1 MNIDILVVDDESTVL
16 FTMHELICSLGY
28 TCDCE
33 ADPEAAV
40 EKIKNNKYKIMI
52 TDLQMPS
59 MKGEELLEK
68 VRSADEDIV
77 CIVATGVTDIRRIVS
92 SLSEYKAYD
101 FMMKPVDR
109 LFLKDRIEKA
119 MELVSLRKK
128 IGELVTNEAVFFQDI
143 LKVFDWKKELQK
155 QKFESFASKII
166 RQLNIGLFHGGGIG
180 GLLSVLS
187 LVLGK
192 IQKNPDSGKYELTEK
207 QYQMIK
213 ENYAMSKEIAAG
225 FSKAQSCLM
234 DDSVYED
241 FISVSDLP
249 AVFEQYKSALDPM
262 LKIKEQKLSI
272 SSIPSG
278 ARTKK
283 VLFDR
288 EAMRS
293 VFSEL
298 LINAMKY
305 SEFGDTIYVIFFIH
319 DKNVEIKILNPAY
332 PNQDGTV
339 GIAGNNE
346 TMIFEPFFRLS
357 NVAVEGYYME
367 EFSAGIGL
375 AVVRKILE
383 KHNSSINIFTVKD
396 HQRNRQG
403 SDISVTVSLPFLSAE
418 TLDGAYSKGLKEWAV

>member
-1 MNIDILVVDDESTVL
+1 MSADILVVDDESIVL
-16 FTMHELICSLGY
+16 FTMKELINSLGY

-33 ADPEAAV
+33 TDPEAAV
-40 EKIKNNKYKIMI
+40 EKIRNNKYKIMI
-52 TDLQMPS
+52 TDLQMPL
-59 MKGEELLEK
+59 MKGEDLLGK
-68 VRSADEDIV
+68 VRHTDEEIV
-77 CIVATGVTDIRRIVS
+77 CIIATGVTDMRRIIS

-101 FMMKPVDR
+101 FIMKPVDK
-109 LFLKDRIEKA
+109 LFLKDRLEKA
-119 MELVSLRKK
+119 MEVVLLRKK
-128 IGELVTNEAVFFQDI
+128 IGELVKNEAVFFQDI

-192 IQKNPDSGKYELTEK
+192 IQKNPDTGKYELTEK

-213 ENYAMSKEIAAG
+213 DNYAMSREVAEG

-234 DDSVYED
+234 DESAYED
-241 FISVSDLP
+241 FISVSDIP
-249 AVFEQYKSALDPM
+249 AVFEAYRSRLNPM
-262 LKIKEQKLSI
+262 LKIKDQKLSI
-272 SSIPSG
+272 SSIPAG
-278 ARTKK
+278 AKTKR
-283 VLFDR
+283 VLYNR
-288 EAMRS
+288 EAMQS

-305 SEFGDTIYVIFFIH
+305 SETGDTIYVIFFLH
-319 DKNVEIKILNPAY
+319 EKNVDIKILNPAY

-339 GIAGNNE
+339 GIVGSNE

-383 KHNSSINIFTVKD
+383 KHGASINIFTVKD

-418 TLDGAYSKGLKEWAV
+418 VLDDAYSKGLKEWTI